1 MPDQISYIQ
10 AIAALHPTKLFVMTA
25 NHLEDLTEE
34 QYNARYKE
42 VTVIKDNVGQ
52 NMSELSSTPSDFKIS
67 YSAAKAKYEELKAG
81 L

>member
-1 MPDQISYIQ
+1 MPNKISYIE
-10 AIAALHPTKLFVMTA
+10 AVGALHPTNLFVMTA

-42 VTVIKDNVGQ
+42 VTVIKDNTGQ
-52 NMSELSSTPSDFKIS
+52 NMSELSSTPSDFKVS